1 MTVKMLPFKVRFRDE
16 KGKERE
22 AVVFAYDLE
31 TARCR
36 ANHEGAVPS
45 LESILQVESL
55 EGKFKEDCPCP
66 KVSCRRHGIC
76 DECTPHHAEDGKLPY
91 CKR

>member
-1 MTVKMLPFKVRFRDE
+1 MAVKLLPVKVRFCDE

-22 AVVFAYDLE
+22 VGVFAYDLE

-45 LESILQVESL
+45 LESIIHIEKVE
-55 EGKFKEDCPCP
+55 GVKEDCPCP
-66 KVSCRRHGIC
+66 KISCRRHGLC
-76 DECTPHHAEDGKLPY
+76 DECIPHHAEKGKLPY